1 MALLHPNKTA
11 TLLFD
16 EAHSEAWTIRP
27 DVAQRMQPAHP
38 EDASYVKAAQLLEQ
52 RDFTVK
58 AHTDGAL
65 TAINADV
72 LVIAHPSDPRWEATT
87 EVGSP
92 RFSEAEI
99 EAIRSHVEQGGGLI
113 VLGECDHDR
122 YGNNLNELLDA
133 FGVQLETATVQD
145 YEQSEA
151 APTWIRPHL
160 QSNGRGAQADVLAR
174 VNEVRFYRAGTLTL
188 SNGAKVIA
196 QASPSATKPHA
207 PLAVVAQ
214 YGEGRVVVL
223 ADSDLFGDDVI
234 DQHDHADFWLN
245 LVYWA
250 AGPAFAQDEATAVSP
265 AKADPAWATLK
276 AEIEALRAL
285 QEADGSIDLTRHEAP
300 EVDPIL
306 QAIDQLRPHFP
317 HQDEYLTALQ
327 SDIAA
332 WAVNGFPVP
341 DFTASLDAFRPDLH
355 RVDGI
360 EHLVVFPMYKQ
371 NGPSEKVFE
380 ALIIRVP
387 WPEWLAELER
397 TRFQNPKFVPVTFV
411 DRTSGYES
419 NSAVLFPET
428 VSIKGKP
435 ANHFGAIFCDR
446 EAARLRAVA
455 THAAD
460 ILSLNLAPDAAAM
473 LASPELSRQAF
484 VLWDLIHDRAHSRGD
499 LPFDPFMIRQRQP
512 YWMYA
517 LEELRCDLTAFVEA
531 VQLEQEG
538 FAFARYVQHAILLDR
553 LFRFPIT
560 GPRVRNYDGLGGQLL
575 FAYLHKHEYLHWTNN
590 ELTIEWERVPEG
602 VANLRAEVE
611 ELYRAGIDSTKP
623 QYWAAAH
630 DLVATYVR
638 PAADSQWVAERRQLS
653 DSGDVRRFIDLVQ
666 PDEFPLSM
674 FYLSLKKK
682 LEKTVEAAGA
692 AA

>member
-27 DVAQRMQPAHP
+27 QVAQRMQPAHP
-38 EDASYVKAAQLLEQ
+38 EDASYAKAAKLLEE
-52 RDFTVK
+52 RDFTVS
-58 AHTDGAL
+58 AHAEGEL
-65 TAINADV
+65 KEIGADV

-87 EVGSP
+87 EAGSP
-92 RFSEAEI
+92 RFSAAEI
-99 EAIRSHVEQGGGLI
+99 AAIQRHVEQGGGLI

-133 FGVQLETATVQD
+133 FGVQLQTATVQD
-145 YEQSEA
+145 YEHSDA

-160 QSNGRGAQADVLAR
+160 TSNGRGAQADVLAR
-174 VNEVRFYRAGTLTL
+174 VSEVRFYRAGTLAL

-196 QASPSATKPHA
+196 HASPSATKPHA
-207 PLAVVAQ
+207 PLAVVTQ

-234 DQHDHADFWLN
+234 DQHDHADLWLN

-250 AGPAFAQDEATAVSP
+250 AGPAFAQDELTATSP
-265 AKADPAWATLK
+265 AKGDPAWAALK

-285 QEADGSIDLTRHEAP
+285 QSADGSIDLSRHGIP
-300 EVDPIL
+300 EIDPIL
-306 QAIDQLRPHFP
+306 TAIEALRPHFR
-317 HQDEYLTALQ
+317 HQDVYLTALQ
-327 SDIAA
+327 SDLSA
-332 WAVNGFPVP
+332 WAINGFEVP
-341 DFTASLDAFRPDLH
+341 DFTASLDAFRPDLQ
-355 RVDGI
+355 REDGI

-380 ALIIRVP
+380 TLIVRVP
-387 WPEWLAELER
+387 WPEWLAQLER

-428 VSIKGKP
+428 VSVTGKP

-531 VQLEQEG
+531 VGLEREG

-575 FAYLHKHEYLHWTNN
+575 FSYLHKHGYLHWTNN

-611 ELYRAGIDSTKP
+611 ELYRAGIDSSKP
-623 QYWAAAH
+623 QYWASAH
-630 DLVATYVR
+630 DLVATYVK
-638 PAADSQWVAERRQLS
+638 PAADSQWVAERRELS

-674 FYLSLKKK
+674 FYVSLKKK

>member
-16 EAHSEAWTIRP
+16 EAHSQAWTIRP
-27 DVAQRMQPAHP
+27 EVAQRMQPAHP
-38 EDASYVKAAQLLEQ
+38 EDASYVKAARLLEQ
-52 RDFTVK
+52 RDFTVT
-58 AHTDGAL
+58 AHTDGEL
-65 TAINADV
+65 TDVPADV

-87 EVGSP
+87 ETGSP
-92 RFSEAEI
+92 RLNTQEI
-99 EAIRSHVEQGGGLI
+99 AAIERHVQAGGGLI

-122 YGNNLNELLDA
+122 YGNNLNELLA
-133 FGVQLETATVQD
+133 TFGIQIETATVQD
-145 YEQSEA
+145 YEQSDA

-160 QSNGRGAQADVLAR
+160 TSNGRGAQADVLAR
-174 VNEVRFYRAGTLTL
+174 VNEVRLYRAGTLAL

-196 QASPSATKPHA
+196 HASPSATKPHA
-207 PLAVVAQ
+207 PLAVVTT

-223 ADSDLFGDDVI
+223 ADSDLFGDDTI
-234 DQHDHADFWLN
+234 DQHDHADLWLN

-250 AGPAFAQDEATAVSP
+250 AGPAFAHAETVTPSA
-265 AKADPAWATLK
+265 AKNDPAWQTLK
-276 AEIEALRAL
+276 DEIEQLRTLQNEDGSTDSEPDLTPIIDSIEAL
-285 QEADGSIDLTRHEAP
+285 AP
-300 EVDPIL
+300 Y
-306 QAIDQLRPHFP
+306 FP
-317 HQDEYLTALQ
+317 HQADYLAALVQ
-327 SDIAA
+327 DLKD
-332 WAVNGFPVP
+332 WDFGVP
-341 DFTASLDAFRPDLH
+341 DFTRSLEAFRPDQQ

-371 NGPSEKVFE
+371 NGPRERHFE
-380 ALIIRVP
+380 ALIVRVP
-387 WPEWLAELER
+387 WPEWLAQLER

-428 VSIKGKP
+428 VSTGTNKP

-460 ILSLNLAPDAAAM
+460 VLSLNLAPDAAA
-473 LASPELSRQAF
+473 LLNSAELSRQAF

-531 VQLEQEG
+531 VQLEREG
-538 FAFARYVQHAILLDR
+538 FAFARYVQHAIVLDR

-575 FAYLHKHEYLHWTNN
+575 FAYLHKRGLLHWTNN
-590 ELTIEWERVPEG
+590 ELTIEWERLADG
-602 VANLRAEVE
+602 VADLRAEIE
-611 ELYRAGIDSTKP
+611 TLYKHGIDSSKP

-630 DLVATYVR
+630 DLVSTYVK
-638 PAADSQWVAERRQLS
+638 PAADSRWAKGRRELS
-653 DSGDVRRFIDLVQ
+653 DSGDPRRFIDLVQ
-666 PDEFPLSM
+666 PDEFPLSL
-674 FYLSLKKK
+674 FYVSLQAK
-682 LEKTVEAAGA
+682 LAPTVELAGTAA
-692 AA
+692 